1 MTARDEIAA
10 IITDPKFERNNVVS
24 SWPDDEAEAYRE
36 LGWSE
41 GREAAEVIRSGKV
54 ADAILAA
61 GYVKPRVI
69 TTLEELDALPRLSVV
84 QVQVGKTAETWIHEG
99 RHALHFMGG
108 RVAHGDD
115 RARFL
120 PLTVLWEPTP

>member
-1 MTARDEIAA
+1 MRSGRISGWDAGEVMTARDELAKVIFADHVSDQWGDIAPE
-10 IITDPKFERNNVVS
+10 I
-24 SWPDDEAEAYRE
+24 
-36 LGWSE
+36 
-41 GREAAEVIRSGKV
+41 AEVCEAV
-54 ADAILAA
+54 ADLVLAA

-84 QVQVGKTAETWIHEG
+84 QVQVGKTAETWVHEG

-120 PLTVLWEPTP
+120 PLTVLWEPTS

>member
-1 MTARDEIAA
+1 VSARDEIAA

-24 SWPDDEAEAYRE
+24 SWPNDEAEAYRE

-41 GREAAEVIRSGKV
+41 GSEAAEVIRSGKV

-61 GYVKPRVI
+61 GFVKPRVI
-69 TTLEELDALPRLSVV
+69 TTLEELDALPLLSVIHV
-84 QVQVGKTAETWIHEG
+84 ETGKTGETWADDNG
-99 RHALHFMGG
+99 PVLLFGG
-108 RVAHGDD
+108 GLWSRDAD

-120 PLTVLWEPTP
+120 PLTVLWEPTS